1 MREAIGAEIGVMG
14 DVAVLSERRAQRLL
28 RDSISRAPGVGG
40 IDSSV
45 AFYFDPCCPFSYL
58 AAERVERPFS
68 GVEWVPLAAAAL
80 QTDRPW
86 SDPGVARVLRVRAER
101 RAAEL
106 RLPLVWPER
115 FPPEGTAA
123 LRVAV
128 YAVRA
133 GVGSV
138 FALAACRLAF
148 CGGFDLEDRL
158 NLAEAAAAAGIEHDE
173 CLQAAGDPGND
184 VALESGA
191 RELMSLGVTQ
201 LPAFRVGHRW
211 FAGEGS
217 LAEASAWARAPLAA
231 GHRA

>member
-1 MREAIGAEIGVMG
+1 
-14 DVAVLSERRAQRLL
+14 
-28 RDSISRAPGVGG
+28 
-40 IDSSV
+40 
-45 AFYFDPCCPFSYL
+45 
-58 AAERVERPFS
+58 
-68 GVEWVPLAAAAL
+68 
-80 QTDRPW
+80 
-86 SDPGVARVLRVRAER
+86 VRAER